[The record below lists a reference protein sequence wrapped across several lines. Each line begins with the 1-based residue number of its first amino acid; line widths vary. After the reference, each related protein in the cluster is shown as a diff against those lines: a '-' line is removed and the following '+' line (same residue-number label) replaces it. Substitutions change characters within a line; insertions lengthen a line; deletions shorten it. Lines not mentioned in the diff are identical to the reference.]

1 MFNEIDLFTD
11 ALGLQNPWKVT
22 NVDFNIDESR
32 LDIYIERIGKSKVKC
47 PICDKECTVHDSKAR
62 TWRHLN
68 FFQYKAFIHCKVP
81 RCDCEDHGIKQINVP
96 WTRKGAGFTLLFEA
110 FIMTLVRNMP
120 VYAVA
125 KMVNTH
131 SGRIWRIIDHYVE
144 IAHAS
149 IDFSDVINIGIDET
163 SNKRGHDYI
172 SVFVDLDESKVLY
185 ATEGKDASTIKSF
198 KEAFENQ
205 GGDVAL
211 IENVSCDMSPA
222 FISGINKNIPD
233 AKITFDK
240 FHAIQR
246 INKEVDNVRR
256 AEIKENE
263 ILKGTRY
270 LWLKNPENLT
280 AKQLE
285 QMQSLSKSNLKTL
298 RAYNIRLSL
307 QEFYTITDP
316 VAAEAHLKKWFFWAT
331 HSKLEPMIAAA
342 YFIKRHW
349 EGIMNYTTTRVTN
362 GVLEGINSIIQS
374 VKRRARGYGT
384 SKHYIS
390 MVYLVCSKLEFNL
403 PNAFA

>member
-1 MFNEIDLFTD
+1 
-11 ALGLQNPWKVT
+11 
-22 NVDFNIDESR
+22 
-32 LDIYIERIGKSKVKC
+32 
-47 PICDKECTVHDSKAR
+47 
-62 TWRHLN
+62 
-68 FFQYKAFIHCKVP
+68 
-81 RCDCEDHGIKQINVP
+81 
-96 WTRKGAGFTLLFEA
+96 
-110 FIMTLVRNMP
+110 
-120 VYAVA
+120 
-125 KMVNTH
+125 
-131 SGRIWRIIDHYVE
+131 
-144 IAHAS
+144 
-149 IDFSDVINIGIDET
+149 
-163 SNKRGHDYI
+163 
-172 SVFVDLDESKVLY
+172 
-185 ATEGKDASTIKSF
+185 
-198 KEAFENQ
+198 
-205 GGDVAL
+205 
-211 IENVSCDMSPA
+211 MSPA
-222 FISGINKNIPD
+222 FIKGINENIPE

-240 FHAIQR
+240 FHVIQKV
-246 INKEVDNVRR
+246 NKEVDNVRR

-285 QMQSLSKSNLKTL
+285 QMQSLSNSNLKTL

-331 HSKLEPMIAAA
+331 HSKLEPMITAA

-384 SKHYIS
+384 TKHYIS